1 MASKSLI
8 LINIQP
14 ISDIFP
20 VLVVL
25 TAQGTKGVYAVS
37 TNIKKFNMP
46 LIGIFALLTGC
57 ATVAQ
62 PPQSEPP
69 RVTAQVSE
77 VIEQPEL
84 YLNEDIVWGG
94 TVLRVDN
101 RSDETWIEII
111 QRPLNR
117 NGVPDL
123 SKRSN
128 GRFLAV
134 VPGFLDPLDYVNGRS
149 ITVNGIVDGKETRKI
164 SEADYTYPVIA
175 VADHQL
181 VDKAQSRVVSN
192 SSSRKRGS
200 YGYYRYPYL
209 SSLSLSFGSRRG
221 SRLGFSFGSRYNYG
235 SSFYGGHRYSGFR
248 GHGFRGHRGF
258 GRGHSRGFR
267 GHRGGRSI
275 SRGGFRH

>member
-1 MASKSLI
+1 M
-8 LINIQP
+8 
-14 ISDIFP
+14 
-20 VLVVL
+20 
-25 TAQGTKGVYAVS
+25 S
-37 TNIKKFNMP
+37 TNIQKFNVP
-46 LIGIFALLTGC
+46 LVGILALLTGC
-57 ATVAQ
+57 ATVA
-62 PPQSEPP
+62 PAPQSEPP

-94 TVLRVDN
+94 TVLSVDN
-101 RSDETWIEII
+101 RSDETWIEVI

-181 VDKAQSRVVSN
+181 VDNTKTRVVRN
-192 SSSRKRGS
+192 NSSRKRGS

-221 SRLGFSFGSRYNYG
+221 SSLGFSFSNRYHYG
-235 SSFYGGHRYSGFR
+235 SSYYGGHRYSGFR

-258 GRGHSRGFR
+258 RGHSRGIRGFR